1 MPELP
6 RLEHQTEASARQPGR
21 KGPIKGEAS
30 RIRLKFYLR
39 KTQSYSFAQRLIW
52 KDAT

>member
-6 RLEHQTEASARQPGR
+6 SIEHQTEAEARQPGR

-30 RIRLKFYLR
+30 RIRLKIYLR
-39 KTQSYSFAQRLIW
+39 KTRSYSFAQRLIR